1 MQKFNI
7 FYWLIGPLLI
17 VSVYLLTNTLRLS
30 HREYYGFAENKQS
43 EINLDKDVTIV
54 KTLVNTGDKVKKGQL
69 LMIVNNTDIHQQ
81 INQIQVAESGIQL
94 KNDLTESEL
103 KSEILKLEKE
113 RDIEIS
119 TIHTKINSLQQETDF
134 YKSLVN
140 SNDVKD
146 SEIRNPNE
154 TMIKNLNDE
163 IKEITQQYNNNI
175 ALYQKMIRQPKQTKT
190 EKALYSDKKNYL
202 QSEINK
208 FQIIAPFDGVIGSIN
223 IREGEYVKAFTSLI
237 SFYEA
242 TPPMVLAYVQEKYDL
257 NINTGDTVW
266 ISSAYNSGKKTK
278 GIISAKG
285 NRIVEIPEKFRKI
298 PDVRIYGIEVF
309 INIPADNRFL
319 QKEVLRISDI
329 E

>member
-17 VSVYLLTNTLRLS
+17 VSVYFLTNTLRLS

-54 KTLVNTGDKVKKGQL
+54 KTLVKTGDKVKKGQL

-175 ALYQKMIRQPKQTKT
+175 ALYQKMISQPKQTKT

-202 QSEINK
+202 QSEISK

-242 TPPMVLAYVQEKYDL
+242 TPPMVLAYVQEKYDIK
-257 NINTGDTVW
+257 INPGDTVW

>member
-17 VSVYLLTNTLRLS
+17 VSVYFLTNTLRLS

-54 KTLVNTGDKVKKGQL
+54 KTLVKTGDKVKKGQL

-202 QSEINK
+202 QSEISK

-242 TPPMVLAYVQEKYDL
+242 TPPMVLAYVQEKYDIK
-257 NINTGDTVW
+257 INTGDTVW
-266 ISSAYNSGKKTK
+266 ISSAYNSDKKTK

>member
-17 VSVYLLTNTLRLS
+17 VSVYFLTNTLRLS

-54 KTLVNTGDKVKKGQL
+54 KTLVKTGDKVKKGQL

-242 TPPMVLAYVQEKYDL
+242 TPPMVLAYVQEKYDIK
-257 NINTGDTVW
+257 INPGDTVW

>member
-17 VSVYLLTNTLRLS
+17 VSVYFLTNTLRLS

-54 KTLVNTGDKVKKGQL
+54 KTLVKTGDKVKKGQL

-202 QSEINK
+202 QSEISK

-242 TPPMVLAYVQEKYDL
+242 TPPMVLAYVQEKYDIK
-257 NINTGDTVW
+257 INPGDTVW

>member
-17 VSVYLLTNTLRLS
+17 VSVYFLTNTLRLS

-54 KTLVNTGDKVKKGQL
+54 KTLVKTGDKVKKGQL

-119 TIHTKINSLQQETDF
+119 TIHTKINSLQQDTDF

-202 QSEINK
+202 QSEISK

-242 TPPMVLAYVQEKYDL
+242 TPPMVLAYVQEKYDIK
-257 NINTGDTVW
+257 INPGDTVW

>member
-17 VSVYLLTNTLRLS
+17 VSVYFLTNTLRLS

-54 KTLVNTGDKVKKGQL
+54 KTLVKTGDKVKKGQL

-202 QSEINK
+202 QSEISK

-242 TPPMVLAYVQEKYDL
+242 TPPMVLAYVQEKYDIK
-257 NINTGDTVW
+257 INTGDTVW